1 MSEGIWYSMNYKDD
15 YLAHYGVLGM
25 KWGQRRVRVN
35 QEKARRAKALG
46 NKEAYSKYS
55 AKANRIKQKHIRLSG
70 GKKAYDYTKNESL
83 GKSLVKS
90 ALLTTYGAM
99 KYNEFRSNGE
109 SQMKSGLM
117 ALGSSSIN
125 SLSYG
130 VFSMVEPRYLRT
142 N

>member
-1 MSEGIWYSMNYKDD
+1 MNYQND

-25 KWGQRRVRVN
+25 KWGQHRVRVN

-55 AKANRIKQKHIRLSG
+55 SKANRIKRRHVRLSG
-70 GKKAYDYTKNESL
+70 GEKAYNYTKNESL

-90 ALLTTYGAM
+90 ALLTTYGTM

-109 SQMKSGLM
+109 SQMDAGIKAVAYQFANNLTSGIV
-117 ALGSSSIN
+117 SIA
-125 SLSYG
+125 
-130 VFSMVEPRYLRT
+130 EPRLRK
-142 N
+142 

>member
-1 MSEGIWYSMNYKDD
+1 MSEGIWCNMSYNDD

-90 ALLTTYGAM
+90 VFLTTYGTM

-109 SQMKSGLM
+109 SQMKSGIKAVAYGFANNLTS
-117 ALGSSSIN
+117 GIVSIA
-125 SLSYG
+125 
-130 VFSMVEPRYLRT
+130 EPRLR

>member
-1 MSEGIWYSMNYKDD
+1 MSESIWCNVDYKDD
-15 YLAHYGVLGM
+15 YLVHYGVLGM
-25 KWGQRRVRVN
+25 KWGQHRVQVN
-35 QEKARRAKALG
+35 QAKAKRAKALG

-90 ALLTTYGAM
+90 ALLGTYGTM
-99 KYNEFRSNGE
+99 KYNEFRSNGD
-109 SQMKSGLM
+109 SQMLSGLK
-117 ALGSSSIN
+117 AVGSSAVN

-130 VFSMVEPRYLRT
+130 TFSIVEPRYFRIH
-142 N
+142 

>member
-1 MSEGIWYSMNYKDD
+1 MSEGIWCNMSYNDD

-25 KWGQRRVRVN
+25 KWGQHRVRVN
-35 QEKARRAKALG
+35 QAKAKRAKVLG

-55 AKANRIKQKHIRLSG
+55 SKANRIKQKHIRLSG

-90 ALLTTYGAM
+90 VLLTTYGTM

-109 SQMKSGLM
+109 SQMKSGIKAVAYGYANNLT
-117 ALGSSSIN
+117 GGIVSIA
-125 SLSYG
+125 
-130 VFSMVEPRYLRT
+130 EPRLRK
-142 N
+142 